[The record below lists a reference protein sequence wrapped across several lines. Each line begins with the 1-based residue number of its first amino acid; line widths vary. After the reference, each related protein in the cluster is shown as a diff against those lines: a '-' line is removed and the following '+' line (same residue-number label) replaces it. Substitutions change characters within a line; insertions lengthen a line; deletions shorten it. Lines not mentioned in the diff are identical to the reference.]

1 VLDRCDQLVQGLEM
15 AAMATAVYARLEP
28 PDATGERLLR
38 YSNAGHP
45 PPLLLGPDGTL
56 LRLDA
61 NHSPMIGA
69 VPDFG
74 RREGP
79 GRTEATVRCAPGSV
93 LVLYTDGL
101 TDIAGEDADE
111 RTALLEATIGG
122 LAPGV
127 DVETVAEEVIRVCAP
142 SRMRDDVALLALR
155 VGP

>member
-1 VLDRCDQLVQGLEM
+1 
-15 AAMATAVYARLEP
+15 
-28 PDATGERLLR
+28 
-38 YSNAGHP
+38 
-45 PPLLLGPDGTL
+45 
-56 LRLDA
+56 
-61 NHSPMIGA
+61 
-69 VPDFG
+69 
-74 RREGP
+74 
-79 GRTEATVRCAPGSV
+79 VRCAPGSV